1 MILYRLV
8 EARITK
14 MFYSMM
20 DIVHLE
26 NETYVLQPL
35 ILCIGNVTLQD
46 IWFMRFYRLSINS
59 KENWERLQWVI

>member
-20 DIVHLE
+20 DIVHLK

-35 ILCIGNVTLQD
+35 ILCIGNVTL
-46 IWFMRFYRLSINS
+46 
-59 KENWERLQWVI
+59 